1 MPRARWRAL
10 AALAV
15 AATVGLGLVG
25 TYSYGLAYWQHRGFA
40 PVARLPQARIG
51 RLLTVHF
58 YSPALRRRADYLV
71 YLPPGYSP
79 RRRYPV
85 YYLLHGAPGGPQ
97 DFISVVNLDVRLS
110 NRLSEHQLRPMI
122 LVMPDGRVNGDT
134 FSDSEWANTRA
145 GAYESFVLD
154 VVRDVDRRFAAI
166 PARWARV
173 IAGYSAGGYGAL
185 NIALHHPQVFA
196 NVQSWSGYFV
206 QSRRFSPVFAHASR
220 AYIAYNSPLEYARRL
235 SRRLLARYP
244 LRVYMFTGRSDP
256 DGRGIGRMAA
266 ELRRAGAVA
275 SYNLFPG
282 GHDWQVWYA
291 QVDRMME
298 MASQMVSHP
307 LPVRGPLMPAAPR
320 RLPAGRALPGRRP
333 GLAPAGRRLARP
345 GARAPAS
352 GTPGVPGPASAA
364 SARAHHR
371 SGLGPV
377 AWLGLLLAVASAALI
392 NLGFLLQ
399 QRGLLGGEPS
409 GGLRG
414 WLAALRSRTWLAGQ
428 ALGWAGFA
436 LQILAVA
443 LAPLSLVQAFAAGGL
458 ALSVPLAAGIF
469 GQRVPRLQAVAV
481 TVVAGGLALLSLGV
495 PRPGGGM
502 SAAALICATALA
514 LMAAAAIA
522 SHGGASARAVAAG
535 LLYGVA
541 DAAIKAVSVLTHAHG
556 AAALLSGWTLLAA
569 AATFGG
575 FLAFQ
580 AALRLG
586 SAVSA
591 ISLMTVLTT
600 LTALGFGLL
609 AFRESLGSGPATTL
623 LHLGG
628 LALVLACV
636 PALSDAELRLP
647 AGRLAALRAGR
658 RALAGG
664 LRAVGA
670 GLGAVLAALLAVLTG
685 TGLLYGLRGLGW
697 LAAGPRLGDALPLL
711 QLAGF
716 DGQPLLR
723 VACAWVAAGLVLGT
737 LLIRIRP
744 AARLVI
750 AGGLALVLL
759 LFASEASYAL
769 ARNLRLSAVLAGRL
783 PGEGAWIEAVL
794 LTLAAALPRPLTAR
808 RRLPGAVFEPVL
820 RARHL
825 LGDRAG

>member
-333 GLAPAGRRLARP
+333 GLAPAGRRLARSGLRHPGRPRPGLGGFRARASSERARSGGLARAAFGRGLGRAHQPRVPAPAAGPARGGAVGWSARLAGGAAQPHLAGGPGARVGWVCPPDPRRGAGPAVAGPGLRRRRPGAFGPAGGGHLRSAGAPPAGGRRHRRGGWAGAAEPRRPPPRGRDVGRGADLRHRPGADGRGGHRQPRWGQRAGGGRRAAVRGGRRGDQGGLGAHPRPRRRGASVRLDAPGGGGHLRRVPRLPGGAAAGQRGERHLAHDRAHHAHRARLRPARLPRVARLGPGDHAPAPRRP
-345 GARAPAS
+345 GARA
-352 GTPGVPGPASAA
+352 
-364 SARAHHR
+364 
-371 SGLGPV
+371 
-377 AWLGLLLAVASAALI
+377 
-392 NLGFLLQ
+392 
-399 QRGLLGGEPS
+399 
-409 GGLRG
+409 GLRAG
-414 WLAALRSRTWLAGQ
+414 AVGRRASPAGRSTGRPARRPTGTGGRAARCRRG
-428 ALGWAGFA
+428 
-436 LQILAVA
+436 
-443 LAPLSLVQAFAAGGL
+443 
-458 ALSVPLAAGIF
+458 
-469 GQRVPRLQAVAV
+469 
-481 TVVAGGLALLSLGV
+481 
-495 PRPGGGM
+495 PGGG
-502 SAAALICATALA
+502 AGGTAR
-514 LMAAAAIA
+514 
-522 SHGGASARAVAAG
+522 RA
-535 LLYGVA
+535 
-541 DAAIKAVSVLTHAHG
+541 HRH
-556 AAALLSGWTLLAA
+556 
-569 AATFGG
+569 
-575 FLAFQ
+575 
-580 AALRLG
+580 G
-586 SAVSA
+586 SAVRAARAGVAGSR
-591 ISLMTVLTT
+591 S
-600 LTALGFGLL
+600 TAG
-609 AFRESLGSGPATTL
+609 RCPA
-623 LHLGG
+623 
-628 LALVLACV
+628 A
-636 PALSDAELRLP
+636 PA
-647 AGRLAALRAGR
+647 AGRL
-658 RALAGG
+658 
-664 LRAVGA
+664 
-670 GLGAVLAALLAVLTG
+670 
-685 TGLLYGLRGLGW
+685 
-697 LAAGPRLGDALPLL
+697 
-711 QLAGF
+711 
-716 DGQPLLR
+716 
-723 VACAWVAAGLVLGT
+723 
-737 LLIRIRP
+737 
-744 AARLVI
+744 
-750 AGGLALVLL
+750 
-759 LFASEASYAL
+759 
-769 ARNLRLSAVLAGRL
+769 
-783 PGEGAWIEAVL
+783 
-794 LTLAAALPRPLTAR
+794 
-808 RRLPGAVFEPVL
+808 
-820 RARHL
+820 
-825 LGDRAG
+825 